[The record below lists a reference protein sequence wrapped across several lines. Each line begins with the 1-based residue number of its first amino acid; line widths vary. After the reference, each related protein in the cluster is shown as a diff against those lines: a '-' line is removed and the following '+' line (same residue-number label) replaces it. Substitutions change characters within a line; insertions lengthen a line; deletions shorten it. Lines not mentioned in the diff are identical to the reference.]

1 LGQCHGQGVTVND
14 EIVSLVMEEVGER
27 MDKAVAH
34 ARSDFASIRTGRA
47 SPTLVEKLVVDY
59 HGTDVPLQ
67 QIAGF
72 SVPEARQL
80 LISPYD
86 RSALPAVEK
95 AIQHSNLGLTPSN
108 DGNTIRLSFPPL
120 TQERRKELV
129 KVVRQ
134 MAEEGR
140 VAVRNARRGARQEL
154 EKLEKEGELTAD
166 DLTRAE
172 KDLDAMT
179 RKHEQQV
186 DEALAAK
193 EKELLED

>member
-1 LGQCHGQGVTVND
+1 
-14 EIVSLVMEEVGER
+14 
-27 MDKAVAH
+27 
-34 ARSDFASIRTGRA
+34 
-47 SPTLVEKLVVDY
+47 
-59 HGTDVPLQ
+59 
-67 QIAGF
+67 
-72 SVPEARQL
+72 
-80 LISPYD
+80 
-86 RSALPAVEK
+86 LPAVEK

>member
-1 LGQCHGQGVTVND
+1 VND
-14 EIVSLVMEEVGER
+14 EIVGVVMDEATER
-27 MDKAVAH
+27 MARAVAH
-34 ARSDFASIRTGRA
+34 ARAEFASVRTGRA
-47 SPTLVEKLVVDY
+47 SPALVEKIMVDY
-59 HGTDVPLQ
+59 HGTEVPLQ
-67 QIAGF
+67 QLAGT

-86 RSALPAVEK
+86 KGALGAVER
-95 AIQHSNLGLTPSN
+95 AIQNSNLGLNPSN
-108 DGNTIRLSFPPL
+108 DGVTIRLSFPPL

-140 VAVRNARRGARQEL
+140 VAVRGVRRSSRQEL
-154 EKLEKEGELTAD
+154 EKLEKDG
-166 DLTRAE
+166 DLTSDDVSRAE
-172 KDLDAMT
+172 KDLDTMT
-179 RKHEQQV
+179 RSHEQQV

>member
-1 LGQCHGQGVTVND
+1 MGRCHEQGVTVND
-14 EIVSLVMEEVGER
+14 EIVSLVMDEVGER

-34 ARSDFASIRTGRA
+34 ARSDFASVRTGRA

-59 HGTDVPLQ
+59 HGTEVPLQ

>member
-59 HGTDVPLQ
+59 HGTDVPRQ

>member
-1 LGQCHGQGVTVND
+1 MND

-59 HGTDVPLQ
+59 HGTDVPRQ

>member
-1 LGQCHGQGVTVND
+1 MGQCHGQGVTVND